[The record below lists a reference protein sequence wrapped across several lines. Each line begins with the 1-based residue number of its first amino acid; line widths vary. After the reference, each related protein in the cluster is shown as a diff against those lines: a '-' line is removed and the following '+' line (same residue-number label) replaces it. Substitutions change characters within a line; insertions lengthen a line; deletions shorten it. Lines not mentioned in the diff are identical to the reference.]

1 MVSESRTPQGTAK
14 NKLALDP
21 KLDKEAYKQKITRT
35 ILEQVKGALPDEVY
49 QLVDE
54 GYERL
59 LKQASVTT
67 HIPVLV
73 EGLVRAEERKKFRA
87 H

>member
-1 MVSESRTPQGTAK
+1 MVSEIRTSQGESN

-21 KLDKEAYKQKITRT
+21 KLDKEAYKKKITRT
-35 ILEQVKGALPDEVY
+35 ILDQVKGASGEEVY
-49 QLVDE
+49 RLVDE

-59 LKQASVTT
+59 LKQATIT
-67 HIPVLV
+67 MHIPVLV
-73 EGLVRAEERKKFRA
+73 EGLVRAEERKRFRN

>member
-1 MVSESRTPQGTAK
+1 MVSEIRKSQAERK

-21 KLDKEAYKQKITRT
+21 KLDKETYKLKITHT
-35 ILEQVKGALPDEVY
+35 ILDQVKGASVEEVY

-59 LKQASVTT
+59 LQQATIT
-67 HIPVLV
+67 MHIPVLV
-73 EGLVRAEERKKFRA
+73 EGLVRAEERKRFRTD
-87 H
+87 

>member
-1 MVSESRTPQGTAK
+1 MVSEILDSQVE
-14 NKLALDP
+14 NNSKLALDP
-21 KLDKEAYKQKITRT
+21 TLDKEAYKQKITRS
-35 ILEQVKGALPDEVY
+35 ILDQVKGASMEEVY

-59 LKQASVTT
+59 LKQASITI

-73 EGLVRAEERKKFRA
+73 EGLVRAEERKRFRA

>member
-1 MVSESRTPQGTAK
+1 MVSEIRTSQGEY
-14 NKLALDP
+14 NNRLALDP

-35 ILEQVKGALPDEVY
+35 ILDQVKGSSVEEVY
-49 QLVDE
+49 RLVDE

-59 LKQASVTT
+59 LKHASITM

-73 EGLVRAEERKKFRA
+73 EGLVRAEERKRFRE